1 MPFFAVTKST
11 ESNMRINYLLTPLLL
26 FATVALAQTGDEKH
40 LTNIKQLTFGG
51 DNAEAYFSFDSKY
64 VSFQSNNPKWG
75 LQCDQ
80 IFYLDVTKGLKNPD
94 ERPQFI
100 STGKGRT
107 TCSYFM
113 PDGKHILFG
122 HRCSVRHR

>member
-1 MPFFAVTKST
+1 LPPKSCKKDCEHRASIPFFAVTKST

-75 LQCDQ
+75 LQCE
-80 IFYLDVTKGLKNPD
+80 VRPD
-94 ERPQFI
+94 F
-100 STGKGRT
+100 
-107 TCSYFM
+107 
-113 PDGKHILFG
+113 LFG
-122 HRCSVRHR
+122 CYQRLEKSR